1 MHIMMVAETPSSQSG
16 AVPRWELTR
25 GALTGLLARL
35 DPDPTAAGE
44 KYEHLRRALLKFFS
58 WHQMPEPE
66 SAVDETLDRI
76 ARRMEAGHP
85 IIDVPAFAHGV
96 AKRVG
101 LARRRQ
107 AAAKPTVTDDR
118 TMAQLPAAPQPDDLE
133 VRASW
138 LQQCLAELSP
148 KDRDLIVAYYVGSGR
163 ERIDGR
169 ARLAAA
175 LGVSENALRLRAQRL
190 RDRLRDQAAPYLEQ
204 GRTFDG
210 AWPHR
215 HRSRVPDSTTGR
227 PEGSEREWDRRF
239 RIGKFANICS
249 AT

>member
-1 MHIMMVAETPSSQSG
+1 MMVAETPSAQSG

-35 DPDPTAAGE
+35 DPDPVAAGE

-58 WHQMPEPE
+58 WQQMPEPE

-76 ARRMEAGHP
+76 ARRLEAGHP
-85 IIDVPAFAHGV
+85 IIDVPAFAYGV

-107 AAAKPTVTDDR
+107 AAAMPTVTDDR
-118 TMAQLPAAPQPDDLE
+118 RLAQLAVPQPEDLE
-133 VRASW
+133 VRDCW

-190 RDRLRDQAAPYLEQ
+190 RDRLRDRAAQYLEQ
-204 GRTFDG
+204 GHTFDVG
-210 AWPHR
+210 WPHR
-215 HRSRVPDSTTGR
+215 H
-227 PEGSEREWDRRF
+227 
-239 RIGKFANICS
+239 
-249 AT
+249 